1 MRRKMADVK
10 EQILSFI
17 DKCEELKSCKFI
29 MATTKIKDLLK
40 CIVNCPELYRLFEAV
55 TKDFDY
61 PEVKSQCLVTYDD
74 GVLPQNFVVLP
85 KTLGQRLAFIFCF
98 LVEFDKGTINFN
110 DFLRQYFPEDGSYF
124 ASYRAFCNLVIKSL
138 QECILQVFKKQLA
151 EFNYNEPNAKT
162 AEIISA
168 LDLAI
173 SQEIEFVSQST
184 LSQADKENGIKI
196 LLMLIA
202 AVKDKNEELIDAL
215 ICGYN
220 YFALHLKCVSDGI
233 AELIQL
239 LEAFEKTL

>member
-1 MRRKMADVK
+1 MGRKMADVK

-85 KTLGQRLAFIFCF
+85 KTLGHRLAFIFCL

-138 QECILQVFKKQLA
+138 QECILQVFKEQLA
-151 EFNYNEPNAKT
+151 EYNYNEPNAKT

-173 SQEIEFVSQST
+173 SQEREFVSQST
-184 LSQADKENGIKI
+184 LSQADKENGMKI
-196 LLMLIA
+196 LSMLIV
-202 AVKDKNEELIDAL
+202 AVKNKNEELIDAL